1 MNLGI
6 AAATPRGLVVP
17 NIKDAQDL
25 SLIELA
31 EAIQQLT
38 ETARLGR
45 TQPAEMQHGTIT
57 ITNFG
62 VFGMD
67 FGTPILN
74 RDEVAIL
81 AMGSIKQKPWV
92 VDGEVRPRFVT
103 TVSGSFDHRVID
115 GALAELQA
123 VLAAFRQAGVTAV
136 LVTNELGC
144 GIVPMEHV
152 SRLYRDLMGKINQA
166 AAAEADE
173 VYLSVCGITTELKH
187 QAVCLPE
194 VKS

>member
-1 MNLGI
+1 MCI
-6 AAATPRGLVVP
+6 RDRGLVVP

-45 TQPAEMQHGTIT
+45 TQTAEMQQGTIT

-74 RDEVAIL
+74 RDAVSYTHLDVYKRQPQGRGTVKRARRL
-81 AMGSIKQKPWV
+81 LDDSAGDS
-92 VDGEVRPRFVT
+92 VR
-103 TVSGSFDHRVID
+103 
-115 GALAELQA
+115 
-123 VLAAFRQAGVTAV
+123 
-136 LVTNELGC
+136 
-144 GIVPMEHV
+144 
-152 SRLYRDLMGKINQA
+152 
-166 AAAEADE
+166 
-173 VYLSVCGITTELKH
+173 
-187 QAVCLPE
+187 
-194 VKS
+194 